1 MKTIN
6 VELTEEQI
14 KQLLLHLSVLRDTN
28 KSKIKISKKVL
39 EKEKDI
45 KFEEILIAT
54 IGTVLLN
61 EANKE
66 ISSLIDFFEKKK
78 EFK

>member
-6 VELTEEQI
+6 IELTEEQI

-45 KFEEILIAT
+45 EFEEILIAT
-54 IGTVLLN
+54 MGTVLLN

>member
-28 KSKIKISKKVL
+28 ESKIKISKKVL

-45 KFEEILIAT
+45 DFEEILIAT
-54 IGTVLLN
+54 MGTVLLN

-66 ISSLIDFFEKKK
+66 KSSLIDFFEKKK

>member
-1 MKTIN
+1 MKTIY

-45 KFEEILIAT
+45 DFEEILIAT
-54 IGTVLLN
+54 MGTVLLN

>member
-28 KSKIKISKKVL
+28 ESKIKISKKVL

-45 KFEEILIAT
+45 DFEEILIAT
-54 IGTVLLN
+54 MGTVLLN

>member
-45 KFEEILIAT
+45 EFEEILIAT
-54 IGTVLLN
+54 MGTVLLN

>member
-39 EKEKDI
+39 EKEKYID
-45 KFEEILIAT
+45 FEEILIAT
-54 IGTVLLN
+54 MGTVLLN